1 MGPAHNSRHLLA
13 FVLLAAATSAC
24 RPKTAESARRD
35 YCETGWSSVQL
46 FPPGTEPSRPYAI
59 VSAVDAIILPT
70 PARRARKMQFKA
82 CMLHADAVLDRSE
95 PTVHYEEKEV
105 IGPFGTVTTT
115 RNRTE
120 SSTWTPG
127 SGYAIR
133 WTDAPTTAVVA
144 GQPPTAAGQPPIA
157 SP

>member
-1 MGPAHNSRHLLA
+1 MNRPKYLQLLA
-13 FVLLAAATSAC
+13 FVALAVTTTAC
-24 RPKTAESARRD
+24 RPKSAESARRD
-35 YCETGWSSVQL
+35 YCEVGWSNVQL
-46 FPPGTEPSRPYAI
+46 FPPGTEPNRPYTI

-95 PTVHYEEKEV
+95 PTVHYEEQQV
-105 IGPFGTVTTT
+105 VGPFGTVTTT

-133 WTDAPTTAVVA
+133 FTDAPAPAAVA
-144 GQPPTAAGQPPIA
+144 GQPPVAAGQPPIA
-157 SP
+157 TQ